1 MITIEFINDDYHQV
15 LDALSRFRADN
26 VRRAVSRAAN
36 RAAVTGRKYGIKEVQ
51 KTYTIDAETLRGAI
65 RIQRAT
71 PKTMQATLQVSGP
84 MERAEHFEISV
95 DSAKGVFV
103 SIKKDRSTLVPRSFS
118 VQGKLFARVDTSR
131 YPIQRLYG
139 PSAAQMFDNDD
150 VLEAIE
156 KHSMEM
162 YQKRLP
168 HELEWQERN

>member
-1 MITIEFINDDYHQV
+1 MITIEFMNEDYHEI
-15 LDALSRFRADN
+15 LDALSHIRADR

-51 KTYTIDAETLRGAI
+51 KTYTIDTATLRDAVHI
-65 RIQRAT
+65 ERST
-71 PKTMQATLQVSGP
+71 PKTMQAILQIDGP
-84 MERAEHFEISV
+84 MERAERFEVSV

-118 VQGKLFARVDTSR
+118 VQGKLFARVESTR
-131 YPIQRLYG
+131 YPIHYLYG

-156 KHSMEM
+156 KASMEM

-168 HELEWQERN
+168 HELEWQEKH